1 MTKSEFISKVAQ
13 SAQMSKTEATQALNT
28 ILEAMQEALIEDGR
42 VILTGFGIFWT
53 EKKEEHQGRDPRTGE
68 AIAVPARIAVKFKAY
83 SQLKNKLQ

>member
-28 ILEAMQEALIEDGR
+28 ILEAMREALIEDGR

-68 AIAVPARIAVKFKAY
+68 AITVPARIAVKFKAY